1 MEKGLLDLIDETI
14 HEVEELIKSRMSAVE
29 GKIGDSDSGMA
40 GMDANGELE
49 SSKKSEH
56 EEEEKD
62 KKEEEEEKEKESSEM
77 EKAEDEEEKKEE
89 KEDEEKEKED
99 EEKEEE
105 DEEEKKKKHP
115 YKEETK
121 EAAKE
126 ILEMHKSSLNKSLKK
141 TETLLKSYVDERI
154 KPIEEK
160 LSSLLDVVNKIA
172 NQPLPQKGFSVKTS
186 VLAKSSHSGETVL
199 SKSELVNKLLE
210 LKKSGHKVDTLDIA
224 KVDTGLELQ
233 QIAEKYNIK

>member
-62 KKEEEEEKEKESSEM
+62 KKEEEEEEEKESSEM

-89 KEDEEKEKED
+89 EED

>member
-1 MEKGLLDLIDETI
+1 MEKGLLDLIDETL
-14 HEVEELIKSRMSAVE
+14 HEVEELIKSRMSPVE

-49 SSKKSEH
+49 SAKKAES
-56 EEEEKD
+56 EEEED
-62 KKEEEEEKEKESSEM
+62 KEKEEEKEKEEKSSEM
-77 EKAEDEEEKKEE
+77 EKAEDEKEEEKKEE
-89 KEDEEKEKED
+89 D
-99 EEKEEE
+99 EEE
-105 DEEEKKKKHP
+105 DEEKKKKHP

-126 ILEMHKSSLNKSLKK
+126 ILDMHKSDLSKSLKK

-172 NQPLPQKGFSVKTS
+172 NQPLPQKGVSVKTS
-186 VLAKSSHSGETVL
+186 VLAKSSHAGETVL

>member
-62 KKEEEEEKEKESSEM
+62 KKEEEEEEEKESSEM

-89 KEDEEKEKED
+89 KEDEEKE
-99 EEKEEE
+99 EEE

>member
-14 HEVEELIKSRMSAVE
+14 HEVEELIKSRISAVE

-40 GMDANGELE
+40 GIDANGELE

-62 KKEEEEEKEKESSEM
+62 KKEEEEEEEKESSEM
-77 EKAEDEEEKKEE
+77 EKAEDEEEKKE
-89 KEDEEKEKED
+89 EKED

>member
-62 KKEEEEEKEKESSEM
+62 KKEEEEEEEKESSEM
-77 EKAEDEEEKKEE
+77 EKAEDEEEKKE
-89 KEDEEKEKED
+89 EKED